1 MHRRHGDMIPFTMI
15 QEHASI
21 CQHGLEITVVDA
33 KSHQYLLLLTSVTYV
48 AQLRPRCTLP
58 KARICLVAAENN
70 QEAKNECI
78 SSPYGLDAPSSANR
92 LCHGVPQKHV

>member
-1 MHRRHGDMIPFTMI
+1 MQQAHQSQQVLPEVGDF
-15 QEHASI
+15 
-21 CQHGLEITVVDA
+21 
-33 KSHQYLLLLTSVTYV
+33 LLTSLIGGAEGQQIAVCIGPLTPDLV
-48 AQLRPRCTLP
+48 RQGHTLP